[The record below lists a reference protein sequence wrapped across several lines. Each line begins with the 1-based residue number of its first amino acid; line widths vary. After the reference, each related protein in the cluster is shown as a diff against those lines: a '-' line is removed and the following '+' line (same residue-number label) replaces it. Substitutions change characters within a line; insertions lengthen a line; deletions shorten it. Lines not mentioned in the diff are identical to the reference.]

1 MLYRQISTISNDQQ
15 QPPTTNH
22 QQPVTNSNQQ
32 QPTATNSNQ
41 QQPTATFT
49 LKMSPHRSKLREA
62 ISMFMTI
69 MIIMK
74 AQLKSIKPTK
84 TQIAT
89 ATAGLFLG
97 AAALAV
103 TMAYVPCATYTAGL
117 LSCII

>member
-15 QPPTTNH
+15 QPPAT
-22 QQPVTNSNQQ
+22 TNSNQH
-32 QPTATNSNQ
+32 PPATSNQ

-62 ISMFMTI
+62 ISMFMNI

-74 AQLKSIKPTK
+74 AQLKSDKMP

-103 TMAYVPCATYTAGL
+103 TVAYVPCATYTAGL